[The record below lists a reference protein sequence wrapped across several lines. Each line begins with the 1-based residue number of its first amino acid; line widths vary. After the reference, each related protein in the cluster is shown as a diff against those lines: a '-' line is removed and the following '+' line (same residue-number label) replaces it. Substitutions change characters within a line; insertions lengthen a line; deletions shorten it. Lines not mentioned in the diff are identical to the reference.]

1 MSATAPL
8 LRIPRYCPAAR
19 KAAARPDGGKDQGR
33 RHHSEG
39 GKLARFPTLASRLSR
54 PPVHGRHHAAKG
66 CAKHRNRPGC
76 ILFGSAMPR
85 SKTASKPGPAGQK
98 GEARLI
104 THLHN
109 GAHEPSLIWSR
120 HLRFKTRLQS
130 SVTVPPCHIRMR
142 SIAGHGAQDSI
153 NKYAETQELREDLRE
168 RAASVTIHS
177 FPTPPELSS
186 SFCHHFGC
194 VSS

>member
-8 LRIPRYCPAAR
+8 LRIPGNCPVAFR
-19 KAAARPDGGKDQGR
+19 TETRPDGGKDRGR
-33 RHHSEG
+33 PHHGEG
-39 GKLARFPTLASRLSR
+39 GKPVPFPPLASLLSR
-54 PPVHGRHHAAKG
+54 LPTHGRTRAAKG
-66 CAKHRNRPGC
+66 RAKRRDRPVC
-76 ILFGSAMPR
+76 LRFASAMPR
-85 SKTASKPGPAGQK
+85 SKIVQKPGPAGPED
-98 GEARLI
+98 EAGPM

-109 GAHEPSLIWSR
+109 DVQEPGPIRSR
-120 HLRFKTRLQS
+120 HVWSKTRLQS
-130 SVTVPPCHIRMR
+130 SVAVPPRHIRMR
-142 SIAGHGAQDSI
+142 SIAGHDAQDSI
-153 NKYAETQELREDLRE
+153 NKHAKMQELREDLRE